1 MFLQIWWTTPT
12 QDGRLRL
19 IFWKPFYVQSL
30 LLDLQV
36 EKWVFSVQGKT
47 NAFVLVARTI
57 KKYAFVY
64 DLIFWLFCLSGGI
77 VYVFGRLQVETLETY
92 TKKLITSNMNWE
104 REISFILLQLINGLK
119 TLQAQGIEEIPAT
132 MDHFLLTRVDKDPQ
146 YRVVNILDGNS
157 YENEPKMTLCN
168 AALASMLTLFQLKNP
183 VSELGQ
189 DLPELT
195 PSVGMFRSM
204 CSILR
209 QGSSISNL
217 EQVKSMLEYMLWGP
231 SDIAFEVSSHQ
242 ETREESLQRWL
253 DLERAT
259 VLHNLI
265 RSQGLRIQLTVF
277 EEYHLLFLVQTC
289 AKMLQEASLLFE
301 SEVACMW
308 SFSLLIYHLYMKIK
322 NS

>member
-1 MFLQIWWTTPT
+1 MMNYPLLKKP
-12 QDGRLRL
+12 RL
-19 IFWKPFYVQSL
+19 IFLKKGFAFYVQRSSFIFL
-30 LLDLQV
+30 KNELEIQAAPQDQL
-36 EKWVFSVQGKT
+36 VQGET
-47 NAFVLVARTI
+47 NAFVLVRNH
-57 KKYAFVY
+57 KKVCIVYHLISFVF
-64 DLIFWLFCLSGGI
+64 LGHI

-92 TKKLITSNMNWE
+92 TKKLHTSNMNWE

-119 TLQAQGIEEIPAT
+119 SLQAQGIEEIPQS
-132 MDHFLLTRVDKDPQ
+132 MDHFLLTRADKDPQ
-146 YRVVNILDGNS
+146 YRVVNILEKSTENS
-157 YENEPKMTLCN
+157 EPMTLCN
-168 AALASMLTLFQLKNP
+168 AALASMLTLFQLENP
-183 VSELGQ
+183 LDLDQ

-289 AKMLQEASLLFE
+289 AKMLHEASLLFE
-301 SEVACMW
+301 SEVACM
-308 SFSLLIYHLYMKIK
+308 
-322 NS
+322 

>member
-1 MFLQIWWTTPT
+1 MAKVLKGVEKVS
-12 QDGRLRL
+12 GRDFCLVDEAGHVPSRVGS
-19 IFWKPFYVQSL
+19 FYSATYGPQKIPLTL
-30 LLDLQV
+30 LLRSSSDETPL
-36 EKWVFSVQGKT
+36 WSSRSAFSLCPVTKFTDNDGG
-47 NAFVLVARTI
+47 
-57 KKYAFVY
+57 
-64 DLIFWLFCLSGGI
+64 LISKAGGI

-146 YRVVNILDGNS
+146 YRVVNILDGSSSAN
-157 YENEPKMTLCN
+157 ENEPKMTLCN

-301 SEVACMW
+301 SEVACM
-308 SFSLLIYHLYMKIK
+308 
-322 NS
+322 